1 MRVEAIRKRALSQF
15 NGRAQEIK
23 TMNIEYLRLECLRLA
38 LSKGAGE
45 PVEEA
50 TRYFNFV
57 SGFDIREP
65 RQDTLHT
72 CQGHTS
78 GPQPDPDNRG

>member
-38 LSKGAGE
+38 ISEGFGE

-50 TRYFNFV
+50 KRYLNFV
-57 SGFDIREP
+57 LGSDALAQQR
-65 RQDTLHT
+65 DTRHT
-72 CQGHTS
+72 CQEYTPGR
-78 GPQPDPDNRG
+78 QPDPDNRC